1 MMVLAVSSIV
11 STSLTGGVVFAIM
24 VLAVRSIWKKKKSG
38 GGCGCGCAGCSGV
51 CPSKKRD
58 S

>member
-1 MMVLAVSSIV
+1 MVLAVSSIV

-38 GGCGCGCAGCSGV
+38 GGCGCGCAGCSGA

>member
-24 VLAVRSIWKKKKSG
+24 VLAVRSIGQSCKSVEING
-38 GGCGCGCAGCSGV
+38 GT
-51 CPSKKRD
+51 RD
-58 S
+58 SADDHI